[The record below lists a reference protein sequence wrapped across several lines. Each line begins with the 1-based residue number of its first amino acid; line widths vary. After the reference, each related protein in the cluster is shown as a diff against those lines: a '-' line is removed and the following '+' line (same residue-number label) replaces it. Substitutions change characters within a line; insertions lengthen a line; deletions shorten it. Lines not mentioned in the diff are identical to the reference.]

1 MKWYIKYILCSAI
14 SVLALTSCKKEDT
27 SDIYS
32 TITLNVHCEGLNIMT
47 VSVDNSLKG
56 NFFQNLNT
64 GEKYNYPL
72 LSGGQTQIKVLKGVY
87 IFAFDGIATLDD
99 GTKRHVRCYEHR
111 SPTNSL
117 NILDDK
123 MSITLNLMLL

>member
-1 MKWYIKYILCSAI
+1 
-14 SVLALTSCKKEDT
+14 
-27 SDIYS
+27 
-32 TITLNVHCEGLNIMT
+32 MT

>member
-1 MKWYIKYILCSAI
+1 MKRYIRHILFSAI
-14 SVLALTSCKKEDT
+14 LTLALTSCEKEN
-27 SDIYS
+27 IFS
-32 TITLNVHCEGLNIMT
+32 TLTLNVLCEDLNIMT
-47 VSVDNSLKG
+47 ISVDNSLKG

-72 LSGGQTQIKVLKGVY
+72 LSGGRTQLKVLKGVY

-99 GTKRHVRCYEHR
+99 GTKRRVRCYEHR

-117 NILDDK
+117 NILDDT
-123 MSITLNLMLL
+123 MSITLNLMVL